1 MNVSPDKN
9 DTEVRVSIFSPAL
22 FIAIVILSF
31 VGAIIGIQIIV
42 TLGISANTS
51 IIGAV
56 LAILLSRIPI
66 SIFSSFKFIDA
77 QNLIQTSISA
87 ATFAA
92 ANGLMIAIGVP
103 WVLGMPELIYPM
115 MAGAF
120 MAIIIDGTIL
130 YGLFNT
136 KAYPASASW
145 PAGVATAETLWAGN
159 KGGKRLGSLLAG
171 FAVGAAGAGFG
182 IPMASA
188 GIALIGSIFALFM
201 FAIGLLIRGF
211 SESGLI
217 SYNLYEHYV
226 PHGVMIG
233 AGIVALIQ
241 IAFIVFRKKK
251 DDEQQIEESDELAQS
266 SSRIKKTLIKG
277 AIFYFLTALTLTFIS
292 QVFVTMTLPQLI
304 GFLIF
309 ATLTALVQEMIVGM
323 AAMHSGWFPATAAAL
338 ISLMIGVLLG
348 FPPEALAV
356 LVGFCVATGP
366 AFADMG
372 FDLKTGFMI
381 RGYGKN
387 PSAEI
392 YGRKQQYFAAIIGF
406 FCALIVV
413 ALTYDFYFQQDKIV
427 PASRLYAATIQAGS
441 SSEVAMM
448 LLLWAVPG
456 AIIQLIGGA
465 KHQIGVLFST
475 GLMINYPIAGWTVL
489 VALAIRI
496 IIARFFNVSSDKIS
510 TFAGGLIAGDALCST
525 AKAFLPTIKAKL
537 MSLLAR

>member
-1 MNVSPDKN
+1 MNISHDKN

-22 FIAIVILSF
+22 LIAIIILSF

-56 LAILLSRIPI
+56 LAILLSRVPL
-66 SIFSSFKFIDA
+66 SIFASFKFIDA

-92 ANGLMIAIGVP
+92 ANGLIVAIGVP

-120 MAIIIDGTIL
+120 VAIIIDGTIL

-136 KAYPASASW
+136 RAYPASASW

-159 KGGKRLGSLLAG
+159 KGGKRLGALLTG
-171 FAVGAAGAGFG
+171 FAAGAIGAGFG

-201 FAIGLLIRGF
+201 FAVGLLIRGF

-217 SYNLYEHYV
+217 TYNLYENYV

-241 IAFIVFRKKK
+241 IGAIVFRNKK
-251 DDEQQIEESDELAQS
+251 DSQQQSEDSDELRQS
-266 SSRIKKTLIKG
+266 SKRIKSTLIKG
-277 AIFYFLTALTLTFIS
+277 ATFYFLTALALTFIS
-292 QVFVTMTLPQLI
+292 QIFVTMTLPQLI

-309 ATLTALVQEMIVGM
+309 ATLAALTQEMIVGM

-338 ISLMIGVLLG
+338 ISLMIGILLG
-348 FPPEALAV
+348 FPPEVLAV
-356 LVGFCVATGP
+356 LVGFCAATGP

-387 PSAEI
+387 QSAEH

-406 FCALIVV
+406 CCALVVV
-413 ALTYDFYFQQDKIV
+413 ALTYDFYFEQDKIV

-441 SSEVAMM
+441 SSDVAMM
-448 LLLWAVPG
+448 LLLWAIPG

-465 KHQIGVLFST
+465 KNQIGVLFST

-489 VALAIRI
+489 TALAVRI
-496 IIARFFNVSSDKIS
+496 IIERFFNISSDKIS
-510 TFAGGLIAGDALCST
+510 TFAGGLIAGDALYST
-525 AKAFLPTIKAKL
+525 AKAFLPTLKAKL
-537 MSLLAR
+537 LSFWAK